1 MKGQNNPQIIKHKNG
16 LQYEIHKEHKVV
28 FNPTFRNQYQIN
40 WKNHTNVLMGFTIV
54 LADVNVHGNQQCIAY
69 FEDPDSNNV

>member
-1 MKGQNNPQIIKHKNG
+1 MK
-16 LQYEIHKEHKVV
+16 IHKEHEVV

-54 LADVNVHGNQQCIAY
+54 LARECTRQSAMYCVY
-69 FEDPDSNNV
+69 